1 MALVQA
7 PTRNARLLAWVD
19 EMVELCQPDDVHWFD
34 GSEEEHALLCKQLVD
49 AGTFTELDPV
59 KRPGSYWAHS
69 DPSDVAR
76 VEDRTF
82 ICSAEEADAGP
93 TNNWKAPAEMRTKLD
108 ELFRGSMKGRTMY
121 VVPFSMG
128 PLGSPLSYIGVEV
141 TDSEVSG
148 TRSAGLSLTCRS
160 LRSKPIQVDAA
171 VVHTSGCAP

>member
-34 GSEEEHALLCKQLVD
+34 GSDDEHELLCKQLVD
-49 AGTFTELDPV
+49 AGTFTELDPA

-82 ICSAEEADAGP
+82 ICSAERGRRRPHQQLEGPGRDADQARR
-93 TNNWKAPAEMRTKLD
+93 A
-108 ELFRGSMKGRTMY
+108 
-121 VVPFSMG
+121 VPR
-128 PLGSPLSYIGVEV
+128 L
-141 TDSEVSG
+141 
-148 TRSAGLSLTCRS
+148 A
-160 LRSKPIQVDAA
+160 
-171 VVHTSGCAP
+171 